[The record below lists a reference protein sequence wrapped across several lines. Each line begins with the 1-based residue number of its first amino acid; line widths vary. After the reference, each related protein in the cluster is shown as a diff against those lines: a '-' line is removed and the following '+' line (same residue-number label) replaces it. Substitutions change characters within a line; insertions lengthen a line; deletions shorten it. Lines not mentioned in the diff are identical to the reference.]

1 MKRNLPNIL
10 TGARI
15 FLALNVAVCVVMNQ
29 LTFTAVLFAIAA
41 LTDFFDG
48 FTARRLNLQS
58 EFGEKFDPIADK
70 ILMTVVLLAL
80 GATGAAPA
88 WFVGLVIGRDVV
100 ILAGSLWVA
109 KVTGVRRFP
118 PTFLGKL
125 STCGQVAAVVAILL
139 AAMTTAL
146 WPLGLMLVTI
156 VASTLL
162 TLASGA
168 DYVRI
173 GVNLVRTH
181 AVVAAA

>member
-1 MKRNLPNIL
+1 
-10 TGARI
+10 
-15 FLALNVAVCVVMNQ
+15 
-29 LTFTAVLFAIAA
+29 
-41 LTDFFDG
+41 
-48 FTARRLNLQS
+48 
-58 EFGEKFDPIADK
+58 
-70 ILMTVVLLAL
+70 MTVVLLAL